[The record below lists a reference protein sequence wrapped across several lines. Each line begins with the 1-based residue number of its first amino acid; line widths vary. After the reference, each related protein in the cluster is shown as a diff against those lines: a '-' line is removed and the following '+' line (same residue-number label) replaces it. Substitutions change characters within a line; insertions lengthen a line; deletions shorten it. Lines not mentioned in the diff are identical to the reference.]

1 MGFEKIEAKS
11 LTDLFVQKIE
21 GMILSGELK
30 VGDQLPPVRELCTL
44 MGVSRPVVTAGLIE
58 LEKMGFVEVRSRQGV
73 YITDYRRKGTLET
86 FNVLMRYNGGI
97 MRDEE
102 VRSVIE
108 MRLAN
113 EVLCVRLVIER
124 ATPEELDSLAP
135 MIDAIRTAAS
145 NEAAAEA
152 TYELLHEECVLS
164 GNVFL
169 PLFLNSMR
177 SHCLYFCTLYCK
189 RYGIG
194 SLYQNRLKLY
204 QAMLNRDVKAAIEI
218 ARGVLDDAVSGEHQL
233 YGNPERDNMK

>member
-21 GMILSGELK
+21 GMILSGELT

-124 ATPEELDSLAP
+124 AAPEELDSLAP
-135 MIDAIRTAAS
+135 MSDAIRTAAS

-204 QAMLNRDVKAAIEI
+204 QAMLNRDVKSAIEI

-233 YGNPERDNMK
+233 YGKP

>member
-1 MGFEKIEAKS
+1 
-11 LTDLFVQKIE
+11 
-21 GMILSGELK
+21 
-30 VGDQLPPVRELCTL
+30 
-44 MGVSRPVVTAGLIE
+44 
-58 LEKMGFVEVRSRQGV
+58 
-73 YITDYRRKGTLET
+73 
-86 FNVLMRYNGGI
+86 
-97 MRDEE
+97 
-102 VRSVIE
+102 
-108 MRLAN
+108 
-113 EVLCVRLVIER
+113 
-124 ATPEELDSLAP
+124 

-204 QAMLNRDVKAAIEI
+204 QAMLNRDVKSAIEI

-233 YGNPERDNMK
+233 YGKP

>member
-11 LTDLFVQKIE
+11 LTDLFVQNIE

-30 VGDQLPPVRELCTL
+30 VGDRLPPVRELCAL

-58 LEKMGFVEVRSRQGV
+58 LEKMGFVEIHARQGV
-73 YITDYRRKGTLET
+73 TITDYRRKGTLET
-86 FNVLMRYNGGI
+86 FNVLMQYNGGV

-102 VRSVIE
+102 VRSVLE
-108 MRLAN
+108 MRSAN
-113 EVLCVRLVIER
+113 ETLCVRLLVER
-124 ATPEELDSLAP
+124 ATQEELDSLAP
-135 MIDAIRTAAS
+135 LIEAIRTSDS
-145 NEAAAEA
+145 NETAAEA

-169 PLFLNSMR
+169 PLFLNSMH
-177 SHCLYFCTLYCK
+177 SHCLYFCALYCK

-204 QAMLNRDVKAAIEI
+204 QAMLNRDAELAVSIAA
-218 ARGVLDDAVSGEHQL
+218 GVMADAVSGEHQL
-233 YGNPERDNMK
+233 YGKP